1 MLEAISLRQ
10 AVEWGMKAIQG
21 AFPRL
26 KDTIHYEATTDIE
39 DRLER
44 KLVLKIVV
52 LLYNFRI
59 EKVCLNQIQ
68 NVSIPEWSHDA

>member
-1 MLEAISLRQ
+1 MR
-10 AVEWGMKAIQG
+10 AIQG

-44 KLVLKIVV
+44 KLVLKIVM
-52 LLYNFRI
+52 LLYNFRL
-59 EKVCLNQIQ
+59 EKVGLNQIQ
-68 NVSIPEWSHDA
+68 NVYMFQSGLKMQNS